1 MLRANFCLQV
11 GFARRISFLVSCC
24 LPEAAS
30 CGFWNSYRR
39 SPALAHTDLKEQAR
53 SAATAP
59 DDDSP
64 HMTEVMQII
73 LRAGF
78 RAMLVAPLIRG
89 EEIVGSGGVTGLGL

>member
-1 MLRANFCLQV
+1 MPQ
-11 GFARRISFLVSCC
+11 
-24 LPEAAS
+24 AAS

-59 DDDSP
+59 DDDLP
-64 HMTEVMQII
+64 YMTEVMQII

-78 RAMLVAPLIRG
+78 RAMLVAPR
-89 EEIVGSGGVTGLGL
+89 SGGVTGLGL

>member
-1 MLRANFCLQV
+1 V
-11 GFARRISFLVSCC
+11 
-24 LPEAAS
+24 
-30 CGFWNSYRR
+30 
-39 SPALAHTDLKEQAR
+39 KEQAR
-53 SAATAP
+53 SAAIAP
-59 DDDSP
+59 DDDLP